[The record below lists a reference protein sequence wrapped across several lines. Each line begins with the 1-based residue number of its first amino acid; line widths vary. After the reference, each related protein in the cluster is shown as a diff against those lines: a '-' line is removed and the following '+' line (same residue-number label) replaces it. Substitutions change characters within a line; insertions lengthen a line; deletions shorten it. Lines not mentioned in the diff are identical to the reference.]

1 MSIKVFNPITPGLR
15 KRSTMVRQSG
25 NINEPKKNLI
35 EALKKNSGR
44 NNSGK
49 ITVRHQGSGVKQYY
63 RKVDFYQ
70 TEFLDKEA
78 KVMKFE
84 YDPNRNC
91 EIMLVLFEN
100 GVYKYY
106 LGVDGVKIGD
116 KITTS
121 NSKLFIKEGNRMPLE
136 YIPSGTFVSNI
147 ELFPQSGGKISRSA
161 GNYAVLM
168 GLDGEFAQ
176 LKMPSSEIRLVN
188 KKCLATVGSITNSE
202 FKNIRWG
209 KAGRMRYRGI
219 RPSVRGKAM
228 NAKNH
233 PHGGG
238 RGVVGIGLKAPKNIY
253 GKKALGVKT
262 RNPKKF
268 TSKLILSRR
277 KTK

>member
-1 MSIKVFNPITPGLR
+1 MPIKVFNPITPGLR
-15 KRSTMVRQSG
+15 KRSTLIRQSG
-25 NINEPKKNLI
+25 NVNKPKRSLI
-35 EALKKNSGR
+35 EHKKVHAGT

-49 ITVRHQGSGVKQYY
+49 ITVRHKGAGVKQYY

-78 KVMKFE
+78 KVVKFE

-106 LGVDGVKIGD
+106 LAVDGVKTGD
-116 KITTS
+116 KIITS
-121 NSKLFIKEGNRMPLE
+121 NSKIFAKEGNRMPLE

-147 ELFPQSGGKISRSA
+147 ELYPLSGGKIGRSA

-168 GLDGEFAQ
+168 GFDGEYAQ
-176 LKMPSSEIRLVN
+176 LKMPSTEVRLVN
-188 KKCLATVGSITNSE
+188 KKCLATIGQIANSE

-219 RPSVRGKAM
+219 RPTTRGKAM

-238 RGVVGIGLKAPKNIY
+238 RGVVGIGLKSPKNVY
-253 GKKALGVKT
+253 GNKAFGVKT

-268 TSKLILSRR
+268 SSRLILSRR
-277 KTK
+277 KVK

>member
-1 MSIKVFNPITPGLR
+1 MPIKVFNPITPGLR
-15 KRSTMVRQSG
+15 KRSTLIRQSG
-25 NINEPKKNLI
+25 NVNEPKRSLI
-35 EALKKNSGR
+35 EHKKVHAGT

-49 ITVRHQGSGVKQYY
+49 ITVRHKGAGVKQYY

-78 KVMKFE
+78 KVVKFE

-91 EIMLVLFEN
+91 EIMLVLFDN

-106 LGVDGVKIGD
+106 LAIDGVKIGD
-116 KITTS
+116 KISTS
-121 NSKLFIKEGNRMPLE
+121 NSKIFAKEGNRMPLE

-147 ELFPQSGGKISRSA
+147 ELYPLSGGKIGRSA

-168 GLDGEFAQ
+168 GFDGEYAQ
-176 LKMPSSEIRLVN
+176 LKMPSTEVRLVN
-188 KKCLATVGSITNSE
+188 KKCLATIGQIANSE

-219 RPSVRGKAM
+219 RPTTRGKAM

-238 RGVVGIGLKAPKNIY
+238 RGVVGIGLKSPKNVY
-253 GKKALGVKT
+253 GNKAFGVKT

-268 TSKLILSRR
+268 SSRLILSRR
-277 KTK
+277 KVK